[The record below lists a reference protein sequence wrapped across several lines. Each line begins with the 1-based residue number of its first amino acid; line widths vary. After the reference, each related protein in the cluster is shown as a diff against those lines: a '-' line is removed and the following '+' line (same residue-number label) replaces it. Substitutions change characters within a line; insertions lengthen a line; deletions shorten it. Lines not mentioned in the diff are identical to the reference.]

1 VGDWAAFAGKHDAG
15 QQDAGQ
21 HDSDDELDDNS
32 FVPCKRVRGAK
43 FSFVPGKDEMA
54 EDLPKDDMSP
64 YSRKQAY
71 VMQKIIEGDAEKKRE
86 YDDAM
91 ATQDKAVIRAFVN
104 SQVPKNAT
112 YAWAVTGGA
121 SSSAAEHTVLFE
133 EKVWGVRQSIIN

>member
-1 VGDWAAFAGKHDAG
+1 MGDWAAFAGQHAAG

-21 HDSDDELDDNS
+21 HDSDDELADNS
-32 FVPCKRVRGAK
+32 FVPCKRVRGSK
-43 FSFVPGKDEMA
+43 FSFVLGKNEMG
-54 EDLPKDDMSP
+54 EDLPSDDMSP

-86 YDDAM
+86 YDDAV

-104 SQVPKNAT
+104 SQVPKSAT

-121 SSSAAEHTVLFE
+121 SSSTAEHTVLFE